1 MKKKDLIIVVGVI
14 IAVIIFNVIQIFC
27 NKYVKDAIGNGIYNV
42 AKSVDP
48 ILSGEYSTTCDIQ
61 KLRVDSVKKIK
72 GIYTITFEQE
82 NGEKITTTTTDKN
95 GAKYVKNEIVYA
107 YMTRYIDKDNKLI
120 KVDVKKLEDG
130 WFVEQDKWYF
140 KKGDIIISN
149 PIEEERKYLIISYN
163 QAMRIIIDYDKLTE
177 EEIWFERLKSLSMNS
192 EIDAI
197 EIDEKNDIVSFVKNI
212 QSLKENNT
220 YKLLDKRQNEKRQY
234 YIIQEKGES
243 AQYYLILKEQ
253 GVYLRFKSN
262 DHYIIYSLFHSLA
275 N

>member
-14 IAVIIFNVIQIFC
+14 IAVIIFNVIQNFC
-27 NKYVKDAIGNGIYNV
+27 NKYVKEAIGNGIYNV
-42 AKSVDP
+42 AKNVDP

-82 NGEKITTTTTDKN
+82 NGEKITTMTTDKN
-95 GAKYVKNEIVYA
+95 GAKYVKNEIIYA
-107 YMTRYIDKDNKLI
+107 YMTRYMDKDNKLI

-130 WFVEQDKWYF
+130 WFVEQGKWHF

-177 EEIWFERLKSLSMNS
+177 EEIWFERLKSLSMDS
-192 EIDAI
+192 KIDAI

-262 DHYIIYSLFHSLA
+262 DYYIIYSLFHSLA
-275 N
+275 K